1 MYLTGSYPFLVKS
14 CGDPVMP
21 PVYQWILACRDVQGS
36 SGIAAVS
43 LDGHTSTSWA
53 ASRIVLC
60 QHTQCSA
67 ELLLTSIP
75 DRGVPTYTVL
85 CRAALWHS
93 SVLEMNKEVDLG
105 RKLNPRFQM
114 PLLVLFGDTDSAVTL
129 NVLRKIGRVA
139 ADVTVQVIPDSSHWV
154 QQDAPEEV
162 NRLLRAFVER
172 KGAFL

>member
-1 MYLTGSYPFLVKS
+1 M
-14 CGDPVMP
+14 
-21 PVYQWILACRDVQGS
+21 
-36 SGIAAVS
+36 
-43 LDGHTSTSWA
+43 
-53 ASRIVLC
+53 
-60 QHTQCSA
+60 
-67 ELLLTSIP
+67 
-75 DRGVPTYTVL
+75 L

-162 NRLLRAFVER
+162 NRLLRAFIER
-172 KGAFL
+172 KGDFL